1 MNMKLTTRLAM
12 AAGATLL
19 MTGAAFAQPALEAK
33 PAHAAPHRGGEHM
46 KARFNPEARA
56 QKLRDVLQ
64 LQPNQEPALKAF
76 LESGKP
82 QMRPER
88 PDRQA
93 LRNETTPQR
102 LDRQAARMAQM
113 QQAFQHRAAATKT
126 FYAALSP
133 SQQKAFDALHERRGD
148 HGKRGMKKRFDH
160 RGPPPAA
167 PTA

>member
-1 MNMKLTTRLAM
+1 MNTKLTTRLAM

-19 MTGAAFAQPALEAK
+19 MTGAAFAQPAPEPKA
-33 PAHAAPHRGGEHM
+33 AHAAPHRGDHM

-56 QKLRDVLQ
+56 QKLRDALQ
-64 LQPNQEPALKAF
+64 LKPNQEPALKAY
-76 LESGKP
+76 LDARKP
-82 QMRPER
+82 QMRRER

-93 LRNETTPQR
+93 LQNETTPQR

-113 QQAFQHRAAATKT
+113 QQAFLQRAAATKT

-133 SQQKAFDALHERRGD
+133 SQQKAFDTLQERRGE
-148 HGKRGMKKRFDH
+148 HGKRMMKKRFDH

-167 PTA
+167 PAA